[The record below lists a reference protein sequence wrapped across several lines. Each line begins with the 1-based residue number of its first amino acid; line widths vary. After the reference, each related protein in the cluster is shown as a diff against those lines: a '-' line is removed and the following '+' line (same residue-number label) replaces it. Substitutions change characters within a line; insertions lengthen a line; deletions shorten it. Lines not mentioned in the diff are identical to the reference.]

1 MAQITHMPAAE
12 KRRLEQ
18 ENLKQ
23 SRIDHI
29 IECTFG
35 LFADKGI
42 ESISMNEIAS
52 QSEIGVAS
60 LYRYFSTKED
70 LAIECAIYAWKM
82 EEENFRRIFT
92 SEKYA
97 QLTGLEQVQE
107 LLGIFPEAF
116 VSQSSF
122 FRFVYYFDSFV
133 RKERVSPERLE
144 KYEKTI
150 GGVNQI
156 VLSAL
161 AKGKKDGSI
170 TFNAGRNA
178 AMETADPKELY
189 FTVMHMLFSLAQKLS
204 LSGEMLYMDKEI
216 RPEKQL
222 DLMVRI
228 VLDAL
233 R

>member
-1 MAQITHMPAAE
+1 MVQSTHMPAAE
-12 KRRLEQ
+12 KRKLEQ
-18 ENLKQ
+18 ESLKQ

-52 QSEIGVAS
+52 QAEIGVAS

-70 LAIECAIYAWKM
+70 LAIECAIYAWNM
-82 EEENFRRIFT
+82 EKDNFQRIF
-92 SEKYA
+92 SSPEYEA
-97 QLTGLEQVQE
+97 MTGFEQIKVLLE
-107 LLGIFPEAF
+107 IFPEAF
-116 VSQSSF
+116 ISQSSF

-133 RKERVSPERLE
+133 RKERVSPDRLE

-150 GGVNQI
+150 AGINQI
-156 VLSAL
+156 VIDAFE
-161 AKGKKDGSI
+161 KGRKDGSI
-170 TFNAGRNA
+170 TFNGGKSA
-178 AMETADPKELY
+178 AMYGAEIHELY
-189 FTVMHMLFSLAQKLS
+189 FTMIHMLFSLAQKLS
-204 LSGEMLYMDKEI
+204 LSGEMLYMDLQVRSE
-216 RPEKQL
+216 RQL

-228 VLDAL
+228 MLDAL